1 MRRDLIRTSGT
12 MLAAALIMSGC
23 AVGSSGDI
31 DPKGDDG
38 ATPPDND
45 MMVATGDMGA
55 PNNGNSTTP
64 PVGDMAPETPATKRG
79 TLSPSGGGGVLQT
92 PRYKARVILGAPSP
106 AGTSQT
112 PRYKI
117 ELGAGAQQH
126 GQR

>member
-1 MRRDLIRTSGT
+1 MQYRREPRGATGPTATRASELSTTSFTLLQIPHAHIGDH
-12 MLAAALIMSGC
+12 AAAH
-23 AVGSSGDI
+23 
-31 DPKGDDG
+31 
-38 ATPPDND
+38 
-45 MMVATGDMGA
+45 
-55 PNNGNSTTP
+55 STTP